1 MNNKNA
7 RILAIP
13 YIVWMIIFT
22 LIPLALIV
30 FFAFTDRNGGG
41 FTFDNVVFA
50 SKYLPTLIKSIYLAA
65 VATVICLVVS
75 YPLAYFMAKG
85 TANYQRVTV
94 MLVMLPMWM
103 NFLLRTYAWM
113 TILET
118 ESGLINT
125 VLKRIGLAPLQ
136 LINTQGAV
144 ILGMVY
150 NYIPFMIIPLYS
162 IMTKIDK
169 RVIEAAYDLGA
180 HPVSVLT
187 KVIVPLSFPGI
198 TQGITMTFVPAVSTF
213 VISQLLGGAGNTLIG
228 DLIERQFVS
237 GGEYNPHYGSA
248 ISLLL
253 MIVVLIC
260 MGIFNQFDNEE
271 MEDTLA

>member
-1 MNNKNA
+1 MNNKKA
-7 RILAIP
+7 RILSVP
-13 YIVWMIIFT
+13 YIAWMLIFT
-22 LIPLALIV
+22 IIPFLLIV
-30 FFAFTDRNGGG
+30 YYSFTSKATGG
-41 FTFDNVVFA
+41 FTLDNMVFA
-50 SKYLPTLIKSIYLAA
+50 SKYLPNLLKSIYLAA
-65 VATVICLVVS
+65 VATIICLVVA
-75 YPLAYFMAKG
+75 YPLAYFMSKSS
-85 TANYQRVTV
+85 ANHQKVAV

-125 VLKRIGLAPLQ
+125 VIKSIGLEPIQ
-136 LINTQGAV
+136 MINTQGAV

-150 NYIPFMIIPLYS
+150 NYIPFMILPLYS

-169 RVIEAAYDLGA
+169 RVVEAAYDLGA
-180 HPVSVLT
+180 NPFQVIA
-187 KVIVPLSFPGI
+187 KVIIPLSFPGI

-213 VISQLLGGAGNTLIG
+213 VISQLLGGSGNTLIG

-237 GGEYNPHYGSA
+237 GGEYDPYRGSA
-248 ISLLL
+248 ISLIL
-253 MIVVLIC
+253 MVVVLIC

-271 MEDTLA
+271 MEDTLI